1 MLGYLDETWWS
12 RVAQPSVQ
20 SWREPGLPQRLI
32 KLTPPPDDPDPKA
45 LACYGLLV
53 PEDDCPD
60 PLYLRFVEGRPVSA
74 LTNQFLGWCV
84 EHLEQAGKT
93 ALLLVWDNASWH
105 VSRAVQTWLRQH
117 NPAVKQRGQGVRI
130 ISCVLPTKSP
140 WLNPIEPV
148 WRHGKRRVIEPD
160 RLLSA
165 AELADRVCAA
175 LGCPHHPSLSLTE
188 EVA

>member
-12 RVAQPSVQ
+12 RVSQPSVQ
-20 SWREPGLPQRLI
+20 SWSALGQPLRLLEPARPA
-32 KLTPPPDDPDPKA
+32 DDPDPKA

-53 PEDDCPD
+53 PADDVRD
-60 PLYLRFVEGRPVSA
+60 SLSLRFVDGRPVSA
-74 LTNQFLGWCV
+74 LTIQFLAWCA
-84 EHLEQAGKT
+84 EQLAQAGKT

-105 VSRAVQTWLRQH
+105 VSQQVRTWLRTH
-117 NPAVKQRGQGVRI
+117 NRTVKQTGQGVRI
-130 ISCVLPTKSP
+130 VSCLLPTKSP

-148 WRHGKRRVIEPD
+148 WRHGKRRVVEPD

-165 AELADRVCAA
+165 HELTARICAV
-175 LGCPHHPSLSLTE
+175 LNCPHQPYLSLTE